1 MNEKT
6 IANTAQAEAW
16 NGPEGQS
23 WAAHHDRARGVNSA
37 LHEHL
42 FAAAAIQP
50 SDRVLDIGCG
60 AGETTRLAA
69 RHAGAGTAV
78 GVDLSDPMLQAARR
92 AAAEEGIANIRFEQA
107 DAQVHPFPDAY
118 YDVAISQFGI
128 MFFADPVAAFANI
141 GRALRPGGRLVF
153 VCPRHAALCDWYTV
167 PLSALGHLP
176 APDSGMFSLADR
188 ARLMEILDGAGLRAV
203 TLETIETY
211 LTFGSNLAEATDFF
225 AGSGPVRA
233 FMQRHPGRTPE
244 EVRST
249 LATALR
255 PYESYGGVRL
265 RGSHWLVSAK
275 R

>member
-6 IANTAQAEAW
+6 IVNKAQAEAW
-16 NGPEGQS
+16 NGPEGQG
-23 WAAHHDRARGVNSA
+23 WADHHDRARGVNSA
-37 LHEHL
+37 LHDHL
-42 FAAAAIQP
+42 LAAAAIQP
-50 SDRVLDIGCG
+50 SDLVLDIGCG

-69 RHAGAGTAV
+69 RRADAGMAV
-78 GVDLSDPMLQAARR
+78 GIDLSDPMLQAARR
-92 AAAEEGIANIRFEQA
+92 AAAEEGIGNIRFEQA
-107 DAQVHPFPDAY
+107 DAQVHPFPDGH

-141 GRALRPGGRLVF
+141 GRAVRPGGRLAF
-153 VCPRHAALCDWYTV
+153 VCPRDAALCDWYTV
-167 PLSALGHLP
+167 PLAALGHLP
-176 APDSGMFSLADR
+176 APDSAMFSLAGR
-188 ARLMEILDGAGLRAV
+188 ARLLEVLDGAGWHDVALEPVETDLR
-203 TLETIETY
+203 
-211 LTFGSNLAEATDFF
+211 FGSTLAEATGFF

-233 FMQRHPGRTPE
+233 FMERHPQRTPE

-265 RGSHWLVSAK
+265 RGSHWLVTAK